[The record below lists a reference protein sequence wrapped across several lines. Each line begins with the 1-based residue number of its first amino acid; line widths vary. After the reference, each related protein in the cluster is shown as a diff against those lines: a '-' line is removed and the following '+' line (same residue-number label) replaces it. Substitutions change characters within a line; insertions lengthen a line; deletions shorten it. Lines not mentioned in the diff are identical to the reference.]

1 MVLRLDF
8 LCEHLIKLHTETK
21 RDGVV
26 VRIPASYSGSLFQF
40 QISANVLYTLTEV
53 LRGFS
58 QSLQQISGQKSYRFT
73 ICRDSVISILTYV
86 SSVDFIPS
94 VSNF

>member
-1 MVLRLDF
+1 
-8 LCEHLIKLHTETK
+8 
-21 RDGVV
+21 
-26 VRIPASYSGSLFQF
+26 
-40 QISANVLYTLTEV
+40 LTEV